1 MRILVVEDEHRIAHS
16 LQKGLEQERFA
27 VDVAYTGNEGYDFAS
42 TEEYDMIV
50 LDLMLPGMDGIEI
63 CKELRKKNIHTPIL
77 LLTAKSQVFEKVN
90 GLNSG
95 ADDYL
100 TKPFSFEEL
109 LARVRALLR
118 RKGTVVQTTLSI
130 EDLVMDVARFE
141 VKRGN
146 EIISL
151 TGKEFSLLEFLLSKK
166 NQIVTKDLIIQHI
179 WNFDADI
186 LPNTVEVYIKKLRDK
201 IDTKFPSKKQLIK
214 TIRGFGYKLVGD
226 DEKK

>member
-27 VDVAYTGNEGYDFAS
+27 VDVAFTGGEGYDLAS
-42 TEEYDMIV
+42 SEDYDLII
-50 LDLMLPGMDGIEI
+50 LDIMLPGMDGVTI
-63 CKELRKKNIHTPIL
+63 CKELRKKKIHIPIL
-77 LLTAKSQVFEKVN
+77 LLTAKGQTNEKVI

-109 LARVRALLR
+109 LARIRALLR
-118 RKGTVVQTTLSI
+118 RRGTIVQTSLTVG
-130 EDLVMDVARFE
+130 DLLMDVARFE
-141 VKRGN
+141 VKRGKK
-146 EIISL
+146 IIPL
-151 TGKEFSLLEFLLSKK
+151 TSKEFSLLEFLITKK
-166 NQIVTKDLIIQHI
+166 NQIVTKDQIIQHV

-201 IDTKFPSKKQLIK
+201 IDNAFPQKNQLIK
-214 TIRGFGYKLVGD
+214 TVRGFGYKLGD
-226 DEKK
+226 DE